1 MSAELSSKWFSGL
14 NRSRPWAVIV
24 GGASI
29 GALGS
34 FATHSIL
41 PALSSI
47 RADLNSQVGT
57 TQLIVSVALLALGTG
72 QLIVGPLSDR
82 YGRRPVILSGLAL
95 YVAASVAAAFAPR
108 ISWLICARALQ
119 AFGCGGS
126 IAVSRATIM
135 DYFGPE
141 RAAVGIAYTATAV
154 LLVPMFAPTLGGYLA
169 EFLGWRWI
177 FGICSGLGIA
187 VFVFTWRRIAETH
200 AHGSPAAS
208 KPGAARNYMHSYR
221 ILLSS
226 PRYLA
231 FMAFGSLL
239 MASMYTVITGAPYA
253 VIDVMHLAPSTYG
266 RLFLI
271 PALGSFSG
279 FFLAAKISRR
289 FGAMRML
296 GIGVG
301 LGLTTTLTMAVLM
314 LLHYWH
320 PIAIFLPA
328 MVLGFANALSTPSS
342 VSGAIGTHPE
352 IAGAA
357 SGLVGFAQLAT
368 SAAATQLVAA
378 LADHTPIPFAL
389 TVLALVL
396 AAFASYLVI
405 QRQARDSA
413 PSPDYDGSE
422 TVTL

>member
-1 MSAELSSKWFSGL
+1 
-14 NRSRPWAVIV
+14 VIV

-29 GALGS
+29 GALSS

-41 PALSSI
+41 PALSI
-47 RADLNSQVGT
+47 LRADLHSRVGT

-72 QLIVGPLSDR
+72 QLIVGPFSDR
-82 YGRRPVILSGLAL
+82 YGRRPVILTALAL
-95 YVAASVAAAFAPR
+95 YFFSSIGAAFAPH
-108 ISWLICARALQ
+108 ISWLIFARALQ

-169 EFLGWRWI
+169 EFMGWRWI
-177 FGICSGLGIA
+177 FAICAALGLA
-187 VFVFTWRRIAETH
+187 AFVFTWWRIAETH
-200 AHGSPAAS
+200 PHGAPAAS
-208 KPGAARNYMHSYR
+208 KPRSARSYVQSYR

-226 PRYLA
+226 PQYLA
-231 FMAFGSLL
+231 FLALGSFL
-239 MASMYTVITGAPYA
+239 MAAMYTVITGAPYV
-253 VIDVMHLAPSTYG
+253 VIDVMGLAPSAYG
-266 RLFLI
+266 RMFVI

-279 FFLAAKISRR
+279 FFLAAKVSRR
-289 FGAMRML
+289 FGPLRMV
-296 GIGVG
+296 GMGVG
-301 LGLTTTLTMAVLM
+301 LGLVATLTMAALM
-314 LLHYWH
+314 LFHYWH
-320 PIAIFLPA
+320 PVAIFIPA
-328 MVLGFANALSTPSS
+328 MMLGFANALSTPSS

-357 SGLVGFAQLAT
+357 SGLMGFAQLAI
-368 SAAATQLVAA
+368 SAAGTQLVAV
-378 LADHTPIPFAL
+378 LADRTPIPFAL

-396 AAFASYLVI
+396 GALVSYPVV
-405 QRQARDSA
+405 RKQARESA

>member
-1 MSAELSSKWFSGL
+1 LK
-14 NRSRPWAVIV
+14 RSRPWAVIV

-47 RADLNSQVGT
+47 RADLQSQVGT

-82 YGRRPVILSGLAL
+82 YGRRPVILTGLAL
-95 YVAASVAAAFAPR
+95 YFFASIAAGFAPR

-119 AFGCGGS
+119 AFGCGGA

-135 DYFGPE
+135 DYFGRE

-177 FGICSGLGIA
+177 FAICAMLGAA
-187 VFVFTWRRIAETH
+187 VFVFTWIRIAETH
-200 AHGSPAAS
+200 PHGEKSAS
-208 KPGAARNYMHSYR
+208 GSRPARNYLYNYR
-221 ILLSS
+221 ILLGS
-226 PRYLA
+226 PQYMA
-231 FMAFGSLL
+231 FVAFGSLL
-239 MASMYTVITGAPYA
+239 MAAMYTVITGAPYV
-253 VIDVMHLAPSTYG
+253 VIDVMQLAPSTYG
-266 RLFLI
+266 KMFLI

-279 FFLAAKISRR
+279 FFLAAKVSRR
-289 FGAMRML
+289 LGATRMI

-301 LGLTTTLTMAVLM
+301 LGLATALSMAALM
-314 LLHYWH
+314 LMHFWH
-320 PIAIFLPA
+320 PVAIFIPA
-328 MVLGFANALSTPSS
+328 MVLGFSNALSTPSS

-357 SGLVGFAQLAT
+357 SGLMGFAQLLM
-368 SAAATQLVAA
+368 SAAGTQLVAN

-389 TVLALVL
+389 TVLGLVL
-396 AAFASYLVI
+396 AALASYLVI
-405 QRQARDSA
+405 RRHAREST